1 VFSCLK
7 NENIVMKVNSMKI
20 ISAVMASM
28 SGRMSDN
35 TMRGSGKMVAT
46 MDLACLS
53 KMAEFVTR
61 DIS

>member
-1 VFSCLK
+1 
-7 NENIVMKVNSMKI
+7 
-20 ISAVMASM
+20 MASM